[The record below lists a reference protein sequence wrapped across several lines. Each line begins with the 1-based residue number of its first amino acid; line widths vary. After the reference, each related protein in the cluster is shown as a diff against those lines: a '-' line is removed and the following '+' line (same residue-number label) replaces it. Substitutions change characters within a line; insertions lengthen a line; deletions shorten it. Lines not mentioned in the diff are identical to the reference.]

1 VLHRKLERICHVQN
15 NFSRDRGHRHGL
27 LPLRSSRGRPPTGIS
42 RSEAKDLKTQSEAQY
57 KARNKVAEAQ
67 ETLNR
72 ADCKTALEGSAKRA
86 CEKTAKSAAK
96 TQKSAAKTV
105 HEAEEDAIKD
115 AKK

>member
-1 VLHRKLERICHVQN
+1 MFRATSAAIAAIATVFCLSAQAA
-15 NFSRDRGHRHGL
+15 DD
-27 LPLRSSRGRPPTGIS
+27 PATGIS